1 MALAYLCEHAL
12 NLTRLNADMM
22 YLHQDSGLMN
32 ISYFKF
38 DINDEK
44 QQFSQH
50 RPVPF
55 RLTPN
60 IGEFIT
66 NIGISGPLSAAIV
79 ATARCFIQPNYKL
92 SSLLQTILR
101 DEIITL
107 QKKGLRQNKGH
118 DAYDE
123 PSLENNSME
132 HTVRVVNSVV
142 DTILLRLNKISYF
155 DNIEKK
161 KVSAL
166 IQTATNID
174 NLCRMDP
181 AWHPWL

>member
-1 MALAYLCEHAL
+1 
-12 NLTRLNADMM
+12 MM

-38 DINDEK
+38 DLNDDK
-44 QQFSQH
+44 CQLNQH

-60 IGEFIT
+60 VGEFIT
-66 NIGISGPLSAAIV
+66 HIGITGPLSAAIV

-92 SSLLQTILR
+92 CSILQTVLK
-101 DEIITL
+101 DEIMAL
-107 QKKGLRQNKGH
+107 QKKGFRECKFSDGSEGRYSDGNVMDQ
-118 DAYDE
+118 
-123 PSLENNSME
+123 
-132 HTVRVVNSVV
+132 TVSVVNSAV
-142 DTILLRLNKISYF
+142 DIIMMRFNKISYF
-155 DNIEKK
+155 DSIENKK
-161 KVSAL
+161 ISML
-166 IQTATNID
+166 IQSATNID